1 MGETPALPDETNV
14 TTPVG
19 EDQTVETTAGVSG
32 TSASGQAST
41 IPAAQKS
48 SETPPETWEKKAAFA
63 FGVAFLLMMIGIAI
77 FIKDPTPFQYT
88 FFRVAMSLA
97 AAGVGAVI
105 PGLIQLEVNQKYLP
119 LIRAGGA
126 IALFVLVYL
135 FNPPKL

>member
-1 MGETPALPDETNV
+1 
-14 TTPVG
+14 
-19 EDQTVETTAGVSG
+19 
-32 TSASGQAST
+32 
-41 IPAAQKS
+41 
-48 SETPPETWEKKAAFA
+48 
-63 FGVAFLLMMIGIAI
+63 MMIGIAI